1 MVGDANPP
9 SDFFFNT
16 LGYSAMSPIT
26 DVGLLEKLVRV
37 INELKP
43 EIVGL
48 LGALIGAFIGFF
60 ASIIGALI
68 GGRMTKKAALE
79 AAEKAHNNNLILQEQ
94 AHRSSVEG
102 RTQAIY
108 DEINTLWERY
118 MWGTG
123 NALENLNDEEPITW
137 YYPLTLNYFTIYE
150 GNISLIGSLE
160 DHELRKSII
169 ISYTKAKSLI
179 DSYRLNNEFVAK
191 WENSQKQWKFTGSL
205 SYAEDMRVMYS
216 IMQDYGKK
224 IKEIHKD
231 IKHEFN
237 NLKLL
242 FNQRGIN

>member
-1 MVGDANPP
+1 
-9 SDFFFNT
+9 
-16 LGYSAMSPIT
+16 MSPPT
-26 DVGLLEKLVRV
+26 DVGFLVKLIRI

-68 GGRMTKKAALE
+68 GGRMTKRAALE
-79 AAEKAHNNNLILQEQ
+79 AAEKAHKNNIILQEH
-94 AHRSSVEG
+94 AHKSSVE
-102 RTQAIY
+102 RLKQAIY

-123 NALENLNDEEPITW
+123 NALENLNDDEPITW
-137 YYPLTLNYFTIYE
+137 YYPLTQNYFTIYE

-169 ISYTKAKSLI
+169 ISYTKSKSLI

-191 WENSQKQWKFTGSL
+191 WENSQKQWKFTGKPL
-205 SYAEDMRVMYS
+205 FADDMHAMYA
-216 IMQDYGKK
+216 IMQDYSKK

-231 IKHEFN
+231 IKSEFE

-242 FNQRGIN
+242 FNKRGIN

>member
-1 MVGDANPP
+1 
-9 SDFFFNT
+9 
-16 LGYSAMSPIT
+16 MSPPT
-26 DVGLLEKLVRV
+26 DIGFSEKLIR
-37 INELKP
+37 ILNELKP

-79 AAEKAHNNNLILQEQ
+79 AAEKAHNNNIILQEQ
-94 AHRSSVEG
+94 AHKSAVE
-102 RTQAIY
+102 RLKQAIY
-108 DEINTLWERY
+108 DEINTIWERS

-123 NALENLNDEEPITW
+123 NALENLNDDEPITW
-137 YYPLTLNYFTIYE
+137 YYPLTRNYFTIYE

-191 WENSQKQWKFTGSL
+191 WENSQKQWKFTGNPSFGD
-205 SYAEDMRVMYS
+205 DMHVMYA
-216 IMQDYGKK
+216 IMQDYSNK

-231 IKHEFN
+231 IKTEFD
-237 NLKLL
+237 KL
-242 FNQRGIN
+242 N